1 MENGVS
7 AGKLCHPRQR
17 LDRKREA
24 AATPETTMKKTKR
37 WSELTKKELA
47 AATRQFDD
55 PNFNPP
61 ARKPSKRQL
70 AQLRRVQRK
79 AANNRFRVAVALDG
93 NLVEQ
98 ADNYAASRGLT
109 FSDLVS
115 DALRRLM
122 RKKSA

>member
-1 MENGVS
+1 MEDG
-7 AGKLCHPRQR
+7 GWGGWRCR
-17 LDRKREA
+17 D
-24 AATPETTMKKTKR
+24 ATPETTMRKNKR
-37 WSELTKKELA
+37 WSELTKEELA

-55 PNFNPP
+55 PNYNPP

-79 AANNRFRVAVALDG
+79 AAKSRFRVAVALDG

>member
-1 MENGVS
+1 M
-7 AGKLCHPRQR
+7 
-17 LDRKREA
+17 REA
-24 AATPETTMKKTKR
+24 GVTPEATKMKRKR
-37 WSELTKKELA
+37 WSEMTTDELA
-47 AATRQFDD
+47 AATKQFDD
-55 PNFNPP
+55 PSFDPP
-61 ARKPSKRQL
+61 ARKPTTRQL

-93 NLVEQ
+93 NLVEE
-98 ADNYAASRGLT
+98 ADDYAASHGIT